1 MARGAGR
8 AGEGGATGSLALLFL
23 CGILVTLILSIF
35 GNKARATN
43 FLRVLFFYISAFFFF
58 VVVERGDIRFFEI
71 VNSDIKKRKKEKI
84 IKCCIY
90 NSINYIEAI
99 KKEKYKPIFVTESA

>member
-1 MARGAGR
+1 MVTGASAAGPGSVAGGAEPAAGAARGAGR

-43 FLRVLFFYISAFFFF
+43 FLRVLFLYKCFFLL
-58 VVVERGDIRFFEI
+58 
-71 VNSDIKKRKKEKI
+71 KEVI
-84 IKCCIY
+84 
-90 NSINYIEAI
+90 
-99 KKEKYKPIFVTESA
+99 